1 MRGSKC
7 MKFKLLIFILLTSFI
22 TNILMSIKVSAEPL
36 KKEQFENLSIDD
48 GLSNEYVTTIMQD
61 SKGYMW
67 IGTVDGLNKY
77 DGERVKIYNSSSK
90 NKNTLSSPYINDVE
104 EDFYGNIWIA
114 TDYGLDFLIRDTDTI
129 VRMKDLPID
138 KYNLGSLKIT
148 SLLKSKYEEN
158 VMWVGTENGL
168 MKINI
173 KNNSIKYFYNNKD
186 DINSLTSSFITCL
199 EEAEDGSIFVGTN
212 YGVNFIDN
220 DYRIIRK
227 EIKEDDGRLFIYN
240 IEKDNLGNLIIATKE
255 GIFVYDIG
263 KVAECTTDNNSKKNI

>member
-90 NKNTLSSPYINDVE
+90 NKN
-104 EDFYGNIWIA
+104 
-114 TDYGLDFLIRDTDTI
+114 
-129 VRMKDLPID
+129 
-138 KYNLGSLKIT
+138 
-148 SLLKSKYEEN
+148 
-158 VMWVGTENGL
+158 
-168 MKINI
+168 
-173 KNNSIKYFYNNKD
+173 
-186 DINSLTSSFITCL
+186 
-199 EEAEDGSIFVGTN
+199 
-212 YGVNFIDN
+212 NF
-220 DYRIIRK
+220 
-227 EIKEDDGRLFIYN
+227 ELAIY
-240 IEKDNLGNLIIATKE
+240 K
-255 GIFVYDIG
+255 
-263 KVAECTTDNNSKKNI
+263 